1 MKNIC
6 YNRYMRKFTSIFFIF
21 ISLLILARTAF
32 SQEDFNFDR
41 GYSDYEYSYS
51 LYKKADGEF
60 QVARN
65 EYLTYKT
72 LSSKEKAI
80 EATKKMLETRD
91 EAVRTYVTAL
101 RLKLAQTAGVDGG
114 IRETLFTE
122 IDQDVDWHKT
132 HREEIASAGTLADL
146 EADSNKARDHF
157 RDTEMVI
164 YRALITVLIGKET
177 DIRDR
182 QLKIVSNIKDKVGEI
197 RQNGDKRTDVAER
210 WILEAENRI
219 VRSKDK
225 SGSAMNQI
233 GDIKRSD
240 GNKYSFYSRAQFAL
254 DESHQYLKEA
264 NSYLA
269 EIVREIKTED
279 K

>member
-1 MKNIC
+1 
-6 YNRYMRKFTSIFFIF
+6 MRKFISIFFIF

-41 GYSDYEYSYS
+41 GYSDYEYNYS

-60 QVARN
+60 QLAKN

-80 EATKKMLETRD
+80 EATKKMLELRD
-91 EAVRTYVTAL
+91 EAVRTYITAL
-101 RLKLAQTAGVDGG
+101 RLKLAQTPGVDSNE
-114 IRETLFTE
+114 RETLFSK
-122 IDQDVDWHKT
+122 IDADVDWHKT
-132 HREEIASAGTLADL
+132 HRDGVGSAGTLADL
-146 EADSNKARDHF
+146 ESDSNRAKDHF
-157 RDTEMVI
+157 KDTELVI
-164 YRALITVLIGKET
+164 YKILITILLGKET

-182 QLKIVSNIKDKVGEI
+182 QLKLVSNIKDKVSEI
-197 RQNGDKRTDVAER
+197 RQNGDKKTDVAER

-225 SGSAMNQI
+225 SQSAMNQI
-233 GDIKRSD
+233 GDIRRSD
-240 GNKYSFYSRAQFAL
+240 GNKYSSYSRAQFAL